1 MSRRKKKP
9 IIVSNRAGLAI
20 SNSLFYLGVV
30 AMAATLV
37 LMFQNGRMNVA
48 SYIAVAVAVLGT
60 AGGMM
65 FAMVHVKCP
74 HCHESLLQGTLLPLR
89 LPAVC
94 PHCGQST
101 KE

>member
-20 SNSLFYLGVV
+20 SNIMFYLGVV

-37 LMFQNGRMNVA
+37 LLFQNGRMNVA

>member
-1 MSRRKKKP
+1 MSRKKKP
-9 IIVSNRAGLAI
+9 IIVSNRVGLAV
-20 SNSLFYLGVV
+20 SNLLFYTGVI

-37 LMFQNGRMNVA
+37 VLFKVGKMNVA
-48 SYIAVAVAVLGT
+48 AYALAALAVVGT

-74 HCHESLLQGTLLPLR
+74 HCHESLLQGTFLPLR
-89 LPAVC
+89 LPALC
-94 PHCGQST
+94 PQCGKST

>member
-1 MSRRKKKP
+1 MSRKKKT
-9 IIVSNRAGLAI
+9 IIVSNGVGLAAA
-20 SNSLFYLGVV
+20 NLMFYIGVV
-30 AMAATLV
+30 AMVATLV
-37 LMFQNGRMNVA
+37 LLFKNGKMGIAAYVA
-48 SYIAVAVAVLGT
+48 AALAVVGT

-74 HCHESLLQGTLLPLR
+74 HCHESLLQGTLLPLH
-89 LPAVC
+89 LPKIC